1 VSVNGVRAEGIY
13 LTQPRE
19 SITNV
24 QNVKRRPK
32 MKLTIKSATRGL
44 FGKPDRVLDMPGQ
57 ISDEVWKE
65 RQQVCEERFKNRKP
79 DTMTRRGGTWVTR

>member
-1 VSVNGVRAEGIY
+1 VVSVNGAKVTGLY

-32 MKLTIKSATRGL
+32 MKVTIYNGTK
-44 FGKPDRVLDMPGQ
+44 DRVLDMPGQ
-57 ISDEVWKE
+57 VTDEVWKE